1 MPDVVGPRRGVIRD
15 SAALYY
21 SRARLDRGCNVARQ
35 GARPVGLSMQLSR
48 KLALALVGVMI
59 VVLAANAYLRILRD
73 MATFQSDTE
82 RDHRAMAEVLRPAF
96 RQVWLSD
103 GEEAAFVLL
112 RRSSEQLSRLN
123 TPLNWVW
130 LDGADPLHRAT
141 MPAPALAVIEP
152 GQVVSIID
160 AQRDVLVTYAE
171 VSVGPRRGA
180 VEIIESLAEGRKRGR
195 ATILRT
201 VITTSAVAVFSGL
214 VSWWL
219 GIVMVG
225 RPIERMVDKARR
237 TGRGDFGGPIPDDRA
252 DELGELARAMN
263 TMAEQL
269 AMETEARQQAR
280 EQLRHAERLNTVGK
294 LAAGVAHELGT
305 PIHVVAARARMIATG
320 RVLGDAASDS
330 ARIIGDQCDR
340 MTHIIRQLLD
350 FARMSGGERRPVD
363 LVELAK
369 GAVAMLEPVAEK
381 ASVGLS
387 VSAELPHATVL
398 ADRTQLMQV
407 VTNLILNAVHAQPSG
422 GSARVVVATGAPR
435 SGLSRAEHGF
445 VSITVEDRGAGVP
458 PDVLPH
464 IFEPFF
470 TTKDVGEGTGLGLSV
485 AYGIVEEHGGW
496 IQVATAVGE
505 GSRFAVHLPSTPHP

>member
-1 MPDVVGPRRGVIRD
+1 
-15 SAALYY
+15 
-21 SRARLDRGCNVARQ
+21 
-35 GARPVGLSMQLSR
+35 
-48 KLALALVGVMI
+48 
-59 VVLAANAYLRILRD
+59 
-73 MATFQSDTE
+73 
-82 RDHRAMAEVLRPAF
+82 
-96 RQVWLSD
+96 
-103 GEEAAFVLL
+103 
-112 RRSSEQLSRLN
+112 
-123 TPLNWVW
+123 
-130 LDGADPLHRAT
+130 
-141 MPAPALAVIEP
+141 
-152 GQVVSIID
+152 
-160 AQRDVLVTYAE
+160 
-171 VSVGPRRGA
+171 
-180 VEIIESLAEGRKRGR
+180 
-195 ATILRT
+195 
-201 VITTSAVAVFSGL
+201 
-214 VSWWL
+214 
-219 GIVMVG
+219 
-225 RPIERMVDKARR
+225 
-237 TGRGDFGGPIPDDRA
+237 
-252 DELGELARAMN
+252 
-263 TMAEQL
+263 
-269 AMETEARQQAR
+269 
-280 EQLRHAERLNTVGK
+280 
-294 LAAGVAHELGT
+294 
-305 PIHVVAARARMIATG
+305 
-320 RVLGDAASDS
+320 
-330 ARIIGDQCDR
+330 
-340 MTHIIRQLLD
+340 
-350 FARMSGGERRPVD
+350 MSGGERRPVD